1 MISRTF
7 CTTICSI
14 KLWVEIFLIH
24 QLQLKVHALTQS
36 KLKWTV
42 LSNFKENIYIV
53 NITRQCKEDAVKR
66 NSHQGVTQG
75 RKEKDWLLM
84 DDNKQYMDFLK
95 EICEQM
101 EKTSS
106 DSVRIFLLSIHNTA
120 LTITQYGLH
129 RWCPRN
135 PTKTLTSSKLPSCM

>member
-1 MISRTF
+1 MSGNISDT
-7 CTTICSI
+7 S
-14 KLWVEIFLIH
+14 V
-24 QLQLKVHALTQS
+24 QLKVHTLTQS

-42 LSNFKENIYIV
+42 LSNFKENIHIV
-53 NITRQCKEDAVKR
+53 NITRQWKEDGVKR
-66 NSHQGVTQG
+66 SSHQDATQG
-75 RKEKDWLLM
+75 QKEKDCLLM

-120 LTITQYGLH
+120 LTIRQYGLH
-129 RWCPRN
+129 R
-135 PTKTLTSSKLPSCM
+135 